1 MYRSIRA
8 AALSIKPKRW
18 DKSANAD
25 KLEAFVRQAA
35 SERAELIVAPEGV
48 LEGYIVMDVINRP
61 DRRHEM
67 WEIAEPIDGP
77 YIERFRELAE
87 ELAIVLCFG
96 FAERRDDGIYNSAV
110 VLGTQGEIC
119 GTYNK
124 MQLAEGTG
132 SDWEFK
138 RVGRSLRAIDTP
150 LARVGTMICNDR
162 WNPEIAR
169 AQVMDGAQVILIPS
183 YGSRAR
189 RQNEAVI
196 ARSRE
201 NGVPV
206 VEANV
211 GVNLIVSKGE
221 VVAYKWGP
229 DRVSIG
235 VIEAPLPPSEVNA
248 REMESEFLSWQG
260 PEMQR
265 RYERTLKRAANSDA

>member
-1 MYRSIRA
+1 
-8 AALSIKPKRW
+8 
-18 DKSANAD
+18 
-25 KLEAFVRQAA
+25 
-35 SERAELIVAPEGV
+35 
-48 LEGYIVMDVINRP
+48 
-61 DRRHEM
+61 M

-77 YIERFRELAE
+77 YVERFRKLAGELE
-87 ELAIVLCFG
+87 IVLCFG
-96 FAERRDDGIYNSAV
+96 FAERRNDGIYNSAV

-124 MQLAEGTG
+124 MQLAEGTV
-132 SDWEFK
+132 SDWEFN

-221 VVAYKWGP
+221 VVAYKWGA
-229 DRVSIG
+229 DRVSVG
-235 VIEAPLPPSEVNA
+235 VIEAPLPPSEAKA

-265 RYERTLKRAANSDA
+265 RYARTLERAASLDA